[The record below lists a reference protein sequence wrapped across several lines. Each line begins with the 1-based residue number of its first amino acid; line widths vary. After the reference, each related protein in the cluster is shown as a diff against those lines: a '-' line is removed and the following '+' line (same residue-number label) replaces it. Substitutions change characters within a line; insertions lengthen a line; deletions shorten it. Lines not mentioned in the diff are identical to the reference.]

1 MGGPPTGVA
10 TGSTLFPFAHWA
22 LSSLGVSPCVV
33 SLNAMAKRVVCA
45 LLRPREWSSRTG
57 TCPGETKRQG
67 SDDLPH
73 ASFRIYFRGSSVAD
87 TRLEPPRG
95 VQHEGKILARK
106 PSRPTETAPNRDVGE
121 GLEIDPARKH
131 QVTASLAS
139 KAFVYSRDFRGIPRF
154 SCQNLPPSVHFCG
167 TARLLCQGHP
177 PSIASESPMAP
188 LGRGARS
195 QQRALLSLSG
205 KAHAPIRTL
214 MAAQFVFWYVNHS
227 YFGIAAIRYLV
238 SVSSRRRVPSRN

>member
-1 MGGPPTGVA
+1 MRKSKSQVKEPSFLAVVTGMGGPPTGVA

-73 ASFRIYFRGSSVAD
+73 ASFFYTNASIFAVA
-87 TRLEPPRG
+87 
-95 VQHEGKILARK
+95 A
-106 PSRPTETAPNRDVGE
+106 
-121 GLEIDPARKH
+121 
-131 QVTASLAS
+131 
-139 KAFVYSRDFRGIPRF
+139 
-154 SCQNLPPSVHFCG
+154 CQNLPPSVHFCG